1 MEETME
7 PPRPRRSS
15 GQIRFALILAGLMLA
30 IRPVLHFAHR
40 FGVPDN
46 NELAIRAVLVLTAV
60 FIVATGNS
68 MPKRLVPPAC
78 LRTDPG
84 RAQAF
89 MRFAGWTWVLT
100 GILFGIAVAALP
112 SAAGT
117 TATLIIVPAG
127 MALVAIRW
135 WMSFAGRGRTS

>member
-1 MEETME
+1 MEDMMGSS
-7 PPRPRRSS
+7 RPRRSG
-15 GQIRFALILAGLMLA
+15 GQVRFALVLAILMLA

-40 FGVPDN
+40 FGVPDS
-46 NELAIRAVLVLTAV
+46 NELAIRAVLVLTAI

-78 LRTDPG
+78 LRTEPG

-100 GILFGIAVAALP
+100 GILFGIAVAVLP

-127 MALVAIRW
+127 MASIAIRW
-135 WMSFAGRGRTS
+135 WMSFAGRGRAS